1 MVDVKKMCQDKG
13 LRMTEQRNIIADV
26 ISQMSIEG
34 HPDVNEI
41 FLNANAKD
49 KNISIATVYRTVKLF
64 EEYDVIEKHEFKDG
78 RSRYE
83 AIEEHHHD
91 HLIDIESG
99 EIHEF
104 TTNEIESIQKAVA
117 KELGYNLVDHRLEL
131 YGIKIKK

>member
-1 MVDVKKMCQDKG
+1 
-13 LRMTEQRNIIADV
+13 MTN
-26 ISQMSIEG
+26 SG
-34 HPDVNEI
+34 
-41 FLNANAKD
+41 
-49 KNISIATVYRTVKLF
+49 TWLF

-104 TTNEIESIQKAVA
+104 TNNEIESIQKAVA